1 MDNELIIYIKRD
13 SFGSIVHI
21 VSNIFIDNIEEYE
34 EIDRWTEGQERYLY
48 AHANNGEYVKE
59 KYGKSL
65 FDEQNRPNF
74 HDNFIEWTEEEKK
87 EKYPLVNNE
96 KTTQE
101 EKLNNMILMSTR
113 STFLNEL
120 SDELAVEIP
129 LMYTSWNDYED
140 GFEFTENKDRVE
152 YNGKLWKCKK
162 THQKQVSWY
171 PGADPTLFI
180 QLDKDEHKGTL
191 EDPIPVPD
199 SVSTSGFEYIVGK
212 YYLEGEDKYL
222 CKRDGMEDGETIEL
236 FFMPSNLIGQYFEK
250 VS

>member
-1 MDNELIIYIKRD
+1 MEENKIKVYAKLDENNVIISINSSIFLKDTTDYI
-13 SFGSIVHI
+13 
-21 VSNIFIDNIEEYE
+21 
-34 EIDRWTEGQERYLY
+34 EIDEGKGDKFVHAQGNYLSK
-48 AHANNGEYVKE
+48 G
-59 KYGKSL
+59 L
-65 FDEQNRPNF
+65 IDEQGRYNYKYV
-74 HDNFIEWTEEEKK
+74 DETLVEWTEEEKQ
-87 EKYPLVNNE
+87 EKYPLISNE
-96 KTTQE
+96 KTAQE

-113 STFLNEL
+113 LTFLNEL
-120 SDELAVEIP
+120 PDELAVEIP

-152 YNGKLWKCKK
+152 YNSKLWKCKK
-162 THQKQVSWY
+162 THQKQASWY